1 MKAVFN
7 VLEMVM
13 SKLKPGHVYVEV
25 VHNIV
30 GGFSLCICDDS
41 GGNRISG
48 AKIGG
53 CETFKRFEV
62 DADELIREIRSYR
75 ARKPRESS

>member
-1 MKAVFN
+1 
-7 VLEMVM
+7 M

-30 GGFSLCICDDS
+30 GGLSLCISDDS

-48 AKIGG
+48 AKVGG
-53 CETFKRFEV
+53 CETLKRFEV
-62 DADELIREIRSYR
+62 DAEELIRDIRIYR
-75 ARKPRESS
+75 ARKTRKAS